1 MTRQKQCRCYI
12 SSLQEQEPS
21 QPSQSSV
28 ETTLSSA
35 KNKSKS
41 LDKIFLEGAP
51 SSNQLREM
59 SRDESSK
66 SSSKQ
71 KQKGEQDGN
80 FLSRLFGSKRLRLK
94 TSSSKR
100 GGGSVEVEVAGLAPA
115 PGTEEQHQPD
125 MERRVTPP
133 RHKQKPPPPPPP
145 DTSPPTGYHTQQ
157 GLQGVPVLPP
167 LPTKKTD
174 IIMKKKTSLGGVESH
189 ERFQSSVQSWSLAS
203 EGRVRSLVSLNE
215 RVRPAQSTE
224 SLATINSLL
233 EEPDLLE
240 HTSIVTEGRAA
251 PEMNLADDSDR
262 TERQPDN
269 ADWAGSYLRENK
281 DVETVSDVSDVS
293 DPSDVNHLITPPELQ
308 ADREQR
314 KSSPPQLQPE
324 RSIILAGQSDTESG
338 LVPAAPVGGDGEFNQ
353 IQTAA
358 GGGGGAFPMVETEGP
373 SLAEEEQL
381 AEESVT
387 LTAVNKLTTTIPS
400 LAEIISNNS
409 HNDASATGPQSQA
422 IVDNEVESQLG
433 NKKISNLQSRPA
445 PGKDCNAKRLDDCE
459 LRSADSC
466 ALQNTKRGESGESR
480 EHTLVEAVEENETT
494 KKCNQA
500 NIKRKP
506 EISPKP
512 VPAPRTFFL
521 RPASKSSS
529 GVVESGAKNY
539 NELLTVFARRST
551 SVTDVEDL
559 KSNSSSVCPAA
570 PVVKPDDKPEP
581 KDQELNVKER
591 AKSFS
596 GLQNYQIGPKPFRPT
611 VSIGPEREVDKQKP
625 RVAQKPTPA
634 PRRSFPKLEPANNA
648 NHQPPPTMGF
658 KTVKSVSALELG
670 PGSGEQIL
678 IQPELPEMKLKMDST
693 QTQSQAASSD
703 KNLNNK
709 DEYNLD
715 DIQVRKIADKFQK
728 NTPPKPMRKSTSSSP
743 SNKKQEDENT
753 EAKNVMNIVTK
764 INSMVVL

>member
-1 MTRQKQCRCYI
+1 M
-12 SSLQEQEPS
+12 
-21 QPSQSSV
+21 
-28 ETTLSSA
+28 
-35 KNKSKS
+35 
-41 LDKIFLEGAP
+41 FLEGPP
-51 SSNQLREM
+51 SSSQLREM
-59 SRDESSK
+59 SREE
-66 SSSKQ
+66 SSSKRESKHRQ
-71 KQKGEQDGN
+71 KADQDGN

-100 GGGSVEVEVAGLAPA
+100 GGGSGEAETAGPAPA
-115 PGTEEQHQPD
+115 PGPEEQVQPGV
-125 MERRVTPP
+125 EVRVTPP
-133 RHKQKPPPPPPP
+133 RQKQKPPPPPPP
-145 DTSPPTGYHTQQ
+145 DTSPPPGYQAQQ
-157 GLQGVPVLPP
+157 GHQGVQVLPP

-174 IIMKKKTSLGGVESH
+174 IILKKKAGLGGAESH

-240 HTSIVTEGRAA
+240 HTSIVTEGRAE
-251 PEMNLADDSDR
+251 PEINLNADSDR
-262 TERQPDN
+262 TEGKQDN
-269 ADWAGSYLRENK
+269 DDWAGSYLGENK

-293 DPSDVNHLITPPELQ
+293 DVRDPSDVNHLITPAGLQ
-308 ADREQR
+308 TDGEQS
-314 KSSPPQLQPE
+314 KSSPPQLPPE
-324 RSIILAGQSDTESG
+324 RSIKPPGQSDTESG
-338 LVPAAPVGGDGEFNQ
+338 LEPPGPDGPEVCGDEELDKFQTTGGV
-353 IQTAA
+353 T
-358 GGGGGAFPMVETEGP
+358 GGGAGAFPVVG
-373 SLAEEEQL
+373 SDGQCSAEEEQL
-381 AEESVT
+381 AGESVT

-400 LAEIISNNS
+400 SAGIISNNS
-409 HNDASATGPQSQA
+409 HNDASATGTTGPQSQA
-422 IVDNEVESQLG
+422 TVDNETEKEEKEKSQLE
-433 NKKISNLQSRPA
+433 NNKISNPEPRPQ
-445 PGKDCNAKRLDDCE
+445 PGKDCNAKVFNESE
-459 LRSADSC
+459 LRSADI
-466 ALQNTKRGESGESR
+466 ALPNTRRGESE
-480 EHTLVEAVEENETT
+480 EHTLGEAVEENETT
-494 KKCNQA
+494 KKCNQV

-529 GVVESGAKNY
+529 GVLESGAKNY

-559 KSNSSSVCPAA
+559 KSNSSSVCPPA
-570 PVVKPDDKPEP
+570 PVVTPDDKPEP
-581 KDQELNVKER
+581 KDPELNVKER

-596 GLQNYQIGPKPFRPT
+596 GLQNYQLGPKPFRPT
-611 VSIGPEREVDKQKP
+611 VSVGPEREVDKQKP
-625 RVAQKPTPA
+625 RLAQKPTPA
-634 PRRSFPKLEPANNA
+634 PRQLRSFPRLETAQSAQSGAHNA

-658 KTVKSVSALELG
+658 RTVKSASALELG
-670 PGSGEQIL
+670 PGPGEQTN
-678 IQPELPEMKLKMDST
+678 IQPELPEIKMTMDPTLS
-693 QTQSQAASSD
+693 QSQAASSD

-753 EAKNVMNIVTK
+753 EVKNVMNIVTK